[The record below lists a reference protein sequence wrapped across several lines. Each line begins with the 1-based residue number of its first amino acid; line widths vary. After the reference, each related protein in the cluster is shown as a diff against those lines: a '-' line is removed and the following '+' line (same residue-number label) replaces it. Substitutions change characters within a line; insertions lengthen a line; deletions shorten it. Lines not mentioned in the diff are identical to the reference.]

1 MVGQETMKEFEL
13 ELQQDDHYSFD
24 YNPLVEPSITNEFAA
39 AAFRFGHSAVGGQLK

>member
-1 MVGQETMKEFEL
+1 MREFEL
-13 ELQQDDHYSFD
+13 ELQQNDHYSFD